1 MKTPIGGFFELEIAG
16 GDGPYHTSASPLC
29 SGRACLRRILELMRP
44 SRVWVPFYVCDAV
57 FQALTAAGV
66 ATELYSIDEA
76 FDPLLPAGSPAGGEG
91 LVYVNY
97 FGLKT
102 STAASLV
109 GTYPDQVIVDD
120 TQSFFT
126 KGYPGGWSFNSA
138 RKFFGVPDGGYAYG
152 GGLLGVEYPR
162 VPKVHYG
169 HLVSRLLGHQDLAY
183 EQYRQSEARVT
194 VDIWRMSVLSE
205 RLLASIDYAVVR
217 DRRRRNFAALH
228 EAFAM
233 RNCLTSL
240 LAPDAG
246 EVPYCY
252 PLSTAE
258 PVRWN
263 DLWSRGIFVPRLWPQ
278 LSERAA
284 SRQFARE
291 SMLAER
297 LLPLPI
303 DHRYTP
309 EDLDGLVHVVNEV
322 MRW

>member
-1 MKTPIGGFFELEIAG
+1 MKTPIGGFFELEVAG
-16 GDGPYHTSASPLC
+16 GRGPYHTNAVPLC
-29 SGRACLRRILELMRP
+29 SGRACLRSILELMRP

-57 FQALTAAGV
+57 FQAFTAAGV

-76 FDPLLPAGSPAGGEG
+76 FDPVLPAGSPAGGEG

-109 GTYPDQVIVDD
+109 AAYPGQVIVDD

-126 KGYPGGWSFNSA
+126 KGYAGGWSFNSA

-152 GGLLGVEYPR
+152 GGLPDGDCPR
-162 VPKVHYG
+162 VPKVHYE
-169 HLVSRLLGHQDLAY
+169 HLVNRLLGRQALAY
-183 EQYRQSEARVT
+183 EQYRQSESQVPI
-194 VDIWRMSVLSE
+194 DIWRMSVLSE

-217 DRRRRNFAALH
+217 DRRLRNFAALH
-228 EAFAM
+228 EAFAR
-233 RNCLTSL
+233 RNCRASL
-240 LAPDAG
+240 LAPEAS

-278 LSERAA
+278 LSERAD
-284 SRQFARE
+284 SRRFARE
-291 SMLAER
+291 SMVAER
-297 LLPLPI
+297 LMPLPI